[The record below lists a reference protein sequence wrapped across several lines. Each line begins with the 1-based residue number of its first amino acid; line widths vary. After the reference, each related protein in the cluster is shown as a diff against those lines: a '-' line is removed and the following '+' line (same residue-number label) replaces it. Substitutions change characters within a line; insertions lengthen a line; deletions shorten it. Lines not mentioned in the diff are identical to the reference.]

1 MARMLLA
8 VLFTLSAAIKDHGS
22 DELHGIGE
30 TLDALGGRM
39 QTKAIPKIADTVENF
54 EFTFQFPSFL
64 VGLAAGVLCTVL
76 MVGLLTDRLAP
87 SKEAKASS
95 SSTSSSLTGID
106 QDPEQVEP
114 KSREETVDAKHYE
127 SLHLFWPRCGWLISM
142 LLVQSISSLI
152 LSAFSGLLQNHM
164 DLAFFLTMLVGLGG
178 NAGGQSVV
186 LTVRRLALGKVTHV
200 SEQVLVGLQ
209 LALILSPLAFARAL
223 VQQTPWRD
231 SCTIGLSAAIITVTA
246 TCLGASL
253 PKLLWISDLDPAH
266 ASVAVQVL
274 MDITG
279 IAIVC
284 LLGYFIIEV
293 L

>member
-22 DELHGIGE
+22 DEVHGIGE
-30 TLDALGGRM
+30 TIDALGGGM
-39 QTKAIPKIADTVENF
+39 SSKHLPKITDAVKNF

-76 MVGLLTDRLAP
+76 MVGILTDRLAHTM
-87 SKEAKASS
+87 KAEAS
-95 SSTSSSLTGID
+95 SSSLTGID
-106 QDPEQVEP
+106 QDPEQEVP
-114 KSREETVDAKHYE
+114 STSNEETSAGKHHE

-186 LTVRRLALGKVTHV
+186 LTVRRLAMGKDTRV

-209 LALILSPLAFARAL
+209 LALILSPLAFMRAL

-231 SCTIGLSAAIITVTA
+231 SCTIGLAAAIITVTA

-253 PKLLWISDLDPAH
+253 PKLLWILDVDPAH

-284 LLGYFIIEV
+284 MLGYLIIEV